1 MNDRISWDS
10 YFMGIAKLVRERSED
25 PCCKVGAC
33 IVKDNKIISTGYNG
47 MPSRSEH
54 GIYPWTKGDTDPTK
68 NKYFYVVH
76 AELNA
81 ILNSEK
87 SLKGATLYVT
97 KFPCNECAKA
107 IIQSG
112 ISEVIF
118 TDDISL
124 ENLQK
129 DDEFIATYNMLMN
142 SYIVVNEYYDT
153 GKSIVISI

>member
-54 GIYPWTKGDTDPTK
+54 GIYPWTKGNTDPTK

-81 ILNSEK
+81 ILNSER
-87 SLKGATLYVT
+87 SLEGATLYVT

-118 TDDISL
+118 TDDISNETL
-124 ENLQK
+124 VK
-129 DDEFIATYNMLMN
+129 DDEFIATYHMFMN
-142 SYIVVNEYYDT
+142 SYVVINEYCDT

>member
-54 GIYPWTKGDTDPTK
+54 GRYPWTKGDPDPTK

-112 ISEVIF
+112 ISKVIF
-118 TDDISL
+118 TDDISNETL
-124 ENLQK
+124 VK
-129 DDEFIATYNMLMN
+129 DDEFIATYHMFMN
-142 SYIVVNEYYDT
+142 SYVVINEYCDT

>member
-112 ISEVIF
+112 ISKVIF

-124 ENLQK
+124 KNLQK
-129 DDEFIATYNMLMN
+129 DDEFIATCNMLMN

-153 GKSIVISI
+153 GKSILISI

>member
-33 IVKDNKIISTGYNG
+33 IIKDNKIISTGYNG

-112 ISEVIF
+112 ISKVIF
-118 TDDISL
+118 TDDISNETL
-124 ENLQK
+124 HK

-142 SYIVVNEYYDT
+142 SYVVINEYCDT

>member
-112 ISEVIF
+112 IKHIFYMRVKADTDEKKRIIDATCRMFDDAGVVYEHYKSSGLMLEIEV
-118 TDDISL
+118 
-124 ENLQK
+124 
-129 DDEFIATYNMLMN
+129 
-142 SYIVVNEYYDT
+142 
-153 GKSIVISI
+153 

>member
-118 TDDISL
+118 TDDISIETL
-124 ENLQK
+124 HK
-129 DDEFIATYNMLMN
+129 DDEFIATYNMFMN
-142 SYIVVNEYYDT
+142 SYVVINEYCDT

>member
-33 IVKDNKIISTGYNG
+33 IIKDNKIISTGYNG

-118 TDDISL
+118 TDDISNETL
-124 ENLQK
+124 VK
-129 DDEFIATYNMLMN
+129 DDEFIATYHMFMN
-142 SYIVVNEYYDT
+142 SYVVINEYCDT

>member
-112 ISEVIF
+112 ISKVIF

-124 ENLQK
+124 EKLQK
-129 DDEFIATYNMLMN
+129 DDEFSATYNMLMN

>member
-87 SLKGATLYVT
+87 SLKGSTLYVT

-112 ISEVIF
+112 ISKVIF

-129 DDEFIATYNMLMN
+129 DDEFIATCNMLMN

>member
-1 MNDRISWDS
+1 MSNRISWDS

-33 IVKDNKIISTGYNG
+33 IIKDNKIISTGYNG

-112 ISEVIF
+112 ISKVIF
-118 TDDISL
+118 TDDISNETL
-124 ENLQK
+124 VK
-129 DDEFIATYNMLMN
+129 DDEFIATYHMFMN
-142 SYIVVNEYYDT
+142 SHVVINEYYDT

>member
-33 IVKDNKIISTGYNG
+33 IVKNKKIISTGYNG
-47 MPSRSEH
+47 MPSKSEH
-54 GIYPWTKGDTDPTK
+54 GIYPWTKGDPDPTK

-87 SLKGATLYVT
+87 SLSGATLYVT

-112 ISEVIF
+112 ISNVIF
-118 TDDISL
+118 TDDITI
-124 ENLQK
+124 ERLQK
-129 DDEFIATYNMLMN
+129 DDEFIATNNMLMN
-142 SYIVVNEYYDT
+142 SGVVVSKYIDIGRSLE
-153 GKSIVISI
+153 ISI

>member
-112 ISEVIF
+112 ISKVIF
-118 TDDISL
+118 TDDISNETL
-124 ENLQK
+124 VK
-129 DDEFIATYNMLMN
+129 DDEFIATYHMFMN
-142 SYIVVNEYYDT
+142 SYVVINEYYDT

>member
-54 GIYPWTKGDTDPTK
+54 GIYPWTKGNTDPTK

-112 ISEVIF
+112 ISKVIF
-118 TDDISL
+118 TDDISNETL
-124 ENLQK
+124 VK
-129 DDEFIATYNMLMN
+129 DDEFIATYHMFMN
-142 SYIVVNEYYDT
+142 SYVVINEYCDT

>member
-1 MNDRISWDS
+1 MSNRISWDS

-81 ILNSEK
+81 ILNSIQD
-87 SLKGATLYVT
+87 LHGCTLYVSL
-97 KFPCNECAKA
+97 FPCNECAKA
-107 IIQSG
+107 IIQAG
-112 ISEVIF
+112 ISCVVYESDKYDGTEGNIASKRMFHEAGVKLVQLPYEIDVE
-118 TDDISL
+118 TKIS
-124 ENLQK
+124 ER
-129 DDEFIATYNMLMN
+129 
-142 SYIVVNEYYDT
+142 
-153 GKSIVISI
+153 

>member
-1 MNDRISWDS
+1 MSNRISWDS

-25 PCCKVGAC
+25 PCCKVGSC

-112 ISEVIF
+112 ISKVIF
-118 TDDISL
+118 TDDISNETL
-124 ENLQK
+124 VK
-129 DDEFIATYNMLMN
+129 DDEFIATYHMFMN
-142 SYIVVNEYYDT
+142 SYVVINEYCDT

>member
-1 MNDRISWDS
+1 MSNRISWDS

-33 IVKDNKIISTGYNG
+33 IVKNNKIISTGYNG

-54 GIYPWTKGDTDPTK
+54 GIYPWTKGDPDPTK

-81 ILNSEK
+81 ILNSER
-87 SLKGATLYVT
+87 SLEGATLYVT

-107 IIQSG
+107 IIDSG
-112 ISEVIF
+112 IYKVIF
-118 TDDISL
+118 IDDISL
-124 ENLQK
+124 ENLQI
-129 DDEFIATYNMLMN
+129 DDEFIATCNMLMN
-142 SYIVVNEYYDT
+142 SYIVINEYYDT

>member
-33 IVKDNKIISTGYNG
+33 IIKDNKIISTGYNG

-87 SLKGATLYVT
+87 SLKGSTLYVT

-112 ISEVIF
+112 ISKVIF

-129 DDEFIATYNMLMN
+129 DDKFIATCNMLMN

>member
-112 ISEVIF
+112 ISKVIF
-118 TDDISL
+118 TDDISNETL
-124 ENLQK
+124 VK
-129 DDEFIATYNMLMN
+129 DDEFIATYHMFMN
-142 SYIVVNEYYDT
+142 SYVVINEYCDT

>member
-1 MNDRISWDS
+1 MSNRISWDS

>member
-1 MNDRISWDS
+1 MSNRISWDS

-112 ISEVIF
+112 ISKVIF

-129 DDEFIATYNMLMN
+129 DDESIATYNMLMN

>member
-1 MNDRISWDS
+1 MSNRISWDS

-112 ISEVIF
+112 ISKVIF

>member
-1 MNDRISWDS
+1 MSNRISWDS

-54 GIYPWTKGDTDPTK
+54 GIYPWAKGDPDPTK

-81 ILNSEK
+81 ILNSER
-87 SLKGATLYVT
+87 SLKGSTLYVT

-112 ISEVIF
+112 ISKVIF

-124 ENLQK
+124 ETLHK

-142 SYIVVNEYYDT
+142 SYVVINEYYNT

>member
-1 MNDRISWDS
+1 MSNRISWDS

-112 ISEVIF
+112 ISKVIF
-118 TDDISL
+118 SDDISL

>member
-1 MNDRISWDS
+1 MSNRISWDS

-54 GIYPWTKGDTDPTK
+54 GRYPWTKGDTDPTK

-129 DDEFIATYNMLMN
+129 DEEFIATYNMLMN

>member
-1 MNDRISWDS
+1 MSHRISWDS

-54 GIYPWTKGDTDPTK
+54 GIYPWTKGNTDPTK

-87 SLKGATLYVT
+87 SLKGSTLYVT

-112 ISEVIF
+112 ISKVIF

-129 DDEFIATYNMLMN
+129 DDEFIATCNMLMN

>member
-54 GIYPWTKGDTDPTK
+54 GIYPWTKGDPDPTN

-81 ILNSEK
+81 ILNSER
-87 SLKGATLYVT
+87 SLEGATLYVT

-112 ISEVIF
+112 ISKVIF

>member
-1 MNDRISWDS
+1 MSNRISWDS

-54 GIYPWTKGDTDPTK
+54 GIYPWTKGDPDPIK

-118 TDDISL
+118 TDDISNETL
-124 ENLQK
+124 AK
-129 DDEFIATYNMLMN
+129 DDEFIATYHMLMN
-142 SYIVVNEYYDT
+142 SHVVINEYCDT

>member
-54 GIYPWTKGDTDPTK
+54 GRYPWTKGDTDPTK
-68 NKYFYVVH
+68 NKYFYVVQ

-112 ISEVIF
+112 ISKVIF
-118 TDDISL
+118 TDDISNETL
-124 ENLQK
+124 VK
-129 DDEFIATYNMLMN
+129 DDEFIATYHMFMN
-142 SYIVVNEYYDT
+142 SYVVINEYCDT

>member
-54 GIYPWTKGDTDPTK
+54 GIYPWTKGDPDHTK

>member
-1 MNDRISWDS
+1 MDDRISWDS

-47 MPSRSEH
+47 MPSGSEH
-54 GIYPWTKGDTDPTK
+54 GIYPWTKGNPDPIK

-81 ILNSEK
+81 ILNSER

-112 ISEVIF
+112 ISKVIF
-118 TDDISL
+118 TDDISIETL
-124 ENLQK
+124 DK
-129 DDEFIATYNMLMN
+129 DDEFIATYNMFMN
-142 SYIVVNEYYDT
+142 SYVVINEYCNT
-153 GKSIVISI
+153 NKSIVISI

>member
-112 ISEVIF
+112 ISKVIF

>member
-1 MNDRISWDS
+1 MSNRISWDS

-87 SLKGATLYVT
+87 SLKGSTLYVT

-112 ISEVIF
+112 ISKVIF
-118 TDDISL
+118 TDDISNETL
-124 ENLQK
+124 VK
-129 DDEFIATYNMLMN
+129 DDEFIATYHMFMN
-142 SYIVVNEYYDT
+142 SYVVINEYCDT

>member
-1 MNDRISWDS
+1 MSNRISWDS

-81 ILNSEK
+81 ILNSER
-87 SLKGATLYVT
+87 SLEGATLYVT

-112 ISEVIF
+112 ISKVIF

>member
-112 ISEVIF
+112 ISKVIF

-129 DDEFIATYNMLMN
+129 DDEFIATCNMLMN

>member
-87 SLKGATLYVT
+87 SLKGSTLYVT

-112 ISEVIF
+112 ISKVIF
-118 TDDISL
+118 TDDISNETL
-124 ENLQK
+124 VK
-129 DDEFIATYNMLMN
+129 DDEFIATYHMFMN
-142 SYIVVNEYYDT
+142 SYVVINEYCDT

>member
-54 GIYPWTKGDTDPTK
+54 GIYPWTKCDTDPTK

-87 SLKGATLYVT
+87 SLKGSTLYVT

-112 ISEVIF
+112 ISKVIF
-118 TDDISL
+118 TDDISN

-129 DDEFIATYNMLMN
+129 DDEFIATYHMFMN
-142 SYIVVNEYYDT
+142 SYVVINEYCNT

>member
-112 ISEVIF
+112 ISKVIF

-129 DDEFIATYNMLMN
+129 DDEFIATCNMLMN
-142 SYIVVNEYYDT
+142 SYIVINEHYNT

>member
-1 MNDRISWDS
+1 MSNRISWDS

-81 ILNSEK
+81 ILNSER
-87 SLKGATLYVT
+87 SLEGATLYVT

-112 ISEVIF
+112 ISKVIF
-118 TDDISL
+118 TDDISIETL
-124 ENLQK
+124 HK

-142 SYIVVNEYYDT
+142 SYVLINEYCDT